1 MVNPLHK
8 DHGPLVDWRTIEQRE
23 FDRLIEAL
31 IPLQHQGD
39 NVQIVDGR
47 GGDGGRDAVVLRVDD
62 RTVIYQL
69 KCFPEGFDGKH
80 KGRRKQITNPTKN
93 RIDWGSL
100 EHALEHA
107 PDEWVLV
114 APCNPSISGWAWI
127 EQLKKTYADRV
138 KITFIGRAQLDGP
151 NWCGGHQDVVRALF
165 TRDETLVK
173 MQIANRE
180 RDVLARPGDLSER
193 LRALGGVVD
202 DIDPAWTLDFARVGD
217 VTVQTLRAK
226 HPLAAKTNPITF
238 NFTVHGPATDP
249 RITEFRTA
257 IDYGSFTP
265 AVLPGEFIAGFSA
278 AGSPLVESDELEG
291 VIRAIELH
299 PDIQAPQNQRVS
311 LVLRDSDETMISS
324 DTGAIGR
331 VARGSKGVTLE
342 QVLHSAL
349 VLTWRL
355 PTDLAEPGNIGV
367 AFDSSLAMD
376 AGELLKAMRL
386 AQSFSRAATL
396 ELQVGSKVVMRGE
409 LADTSNERIARQ
421 VDGDRALLETVE
433 DLAYIQQETN
443 SYFPVPETIEP
454 LDRIWLRV
462 FRVVL
467 QGGMCFEPQRRARF
481 NMTFKPEA
489 AQDEALKPF
498 LVGRSLMF
506 LVANQNPT
514 LEFGD
519 HTMTLPGE
527 LAFVMRSGSL
537 QDSDSVRAGL
547 ERGQETPVVV
557 SADTDEH
564 LVVYMPA
571 RVPKN
576 SKVEP
581 GPWGLTGINEVA
593 ELTQQP

>member
-1 MVNPLHK
+1 MVNPVHK
-8 DHGPLVDWRTIEQRE
+8 DHGPLVDCRTIEQPE

-31 IPLQHQGD
+31 IPLQHPGD

-47 GGDGGRDAVVLRVDD
+47 GGDGGRDAVVLQVNG
-62 RTVIYQL
+62 RTIIYQL

-93 RIDWGSL
+93 RKSWGSL

-107 PDEWVLV
+107 PDEWILV

-127 EQLKKTYADRV
+127 EELKKTHADQV

-165 TRDETLVK
+165 TRDESLIK

-180 RDVLARPGDLSER
+180 RDGLAKPGDLSER
-193 LRALGGVVD
+193 VQALGRVVD
-202 DIDPAWTLDFARVGD
+202 DVDPAWTLDFARVGD
-217 VTVQTLRAK
+217 MTVQTLRAK
-226 HPLAAKTNPITF
+226 HPLAAQTNPITF
-238 NFTVHGPATDP
+238 NFTVHGIADDP
-249 RITEFRTA
+249 RIADFRTA
-257 IDYGSFTP
+257 VDYGSFTP
-265 AVLPGEFIAGFSA
+265 AVLPGEFVTRFSA
-278 AGSPLVESDELEG
+278 TGSPLVEADELAG
-291 VIRAIELH
+291 IIKAIELH
-299 PDIQAPQNQRVS
+299 PDIHTPQNQQVA
-311 LVLRDSDETMISS
+311 LVLRDNDTVVTSNTGIVGRIS
-324 DTGAIGR
+324 
-331 VARGSKGVTLE
+331 RGSKGVSLE
-342 QVLHSAL
+342 QILHSAL
-349 VLTWRL
+349 ALTWRL
-355 PTDLAEPGNIGV
+355 PLDPDEPDTIGI
-367 AFDSSLAMD
+367 AFDSTRAMD

-386 AQSFSRAATL
+386 AQNFSRAQTL
-396 ELQVGSKVVMRGE
+396 ELQIGGKVVMRGE
-409 LADTSNERIARQ
+409 FAEASKQRVARQ
-421 VDGDRALLETVE
+421 VDEDEALLETVD

-443 SYFPVPETIEP
+443 SYFPVPELIEP

-462 FRVVL
+462 FRLVL

-537 QDSDSVRAGL
+537 QDADSVRTNL

-571 RVPKN
+571 RIPKN

-581 GPWGLTGINEVA
+581 GPWGLTGINEIA
-593 ELTQQP
+593 ELSQQS